1 MGNFYMAKENNTDD
15 NTVKIEAYDLETNE
29 IVEIEIDREALE
41 MIDRAERE
49 MKERLEE
56 QNRLDTLAMI
66 HSLDNN

>member
-1 MGNFYMAKENNTDD
+1 MAKEPD
-15 NTVKIEAYDLETNE
+15 TVKIEAYDLDTNE

-56 QNRLDTLAMI
+56 QNRLDMLAMLN
-66 HSLDNN
+66 SLDDN

>member
-1 MGNFYMAKENNTDD
+1 MAKEPD
-15 NTVKIEAYDLETNE
+15 TVKIEAYDLDTNE

-56 QNRLDTLAMI
+56 QNRLDMLAMLN
-66 HSLDNN
+66 SLDGN